1 MRKTIKEYVKNC
13 ETCVRNKITKHTKE
27 PLVITDT
34 PNKSFETISIDTV
47 GPLRMSNGYRY
58 ILTVQCELTKF
69 VEAFPM
75 QTKEAETVA
84 RTLVEKFILKYGCFK
99 TIKSDKGTEFNN
111 QLFKNICKIFSIN
124 HVMSTP
130 FHHETLGSIERNH
143 RVLNEYLLSFTENDN
158 WEQYI
163 PYYIF
168 YYNTT
173 PHSDTNYSPFE
184 LVFGKITTLPTET
197 INDPKIIYDIE
208 DYSNELKLK
217 LKRAQCITK
226 QLLEKAKLSR
236 KLQNDKK
243 TKLSNFKVNDYV
255 YLRRGTSKKSESP
268 YEGPYVII
276 AQSGVNSTILINN
289 KPREIHNNRLILC
302 KHKINAKK

>member
-158 WEQYI
+158 NTFHTIYFIITQHQTRI
-163 PYYIF
+163 P
-168 YYNTT
+168 TT
-173 PHSDTNYSPFE
+173 HH
-184 LVFGKITTLPTET
+184 
-197 INDPKIIYDIE
+197 
-208 DYSNELKLK
+208 
-217 LKRAQCITK
+217 
-226 QLLEKAKLSR
+226 LS
-236 KLQNDKK
+236 
-243 TKLSNFKVNDYV
+243 
-255 YLRRGTSKKSESP
+255 
-268 YEGPYVII
+268 
-276 AQSGVNSTILINN
+276 
-289 KPREIHNNRLILC
+289 
-302 KHKINAKK
+302 